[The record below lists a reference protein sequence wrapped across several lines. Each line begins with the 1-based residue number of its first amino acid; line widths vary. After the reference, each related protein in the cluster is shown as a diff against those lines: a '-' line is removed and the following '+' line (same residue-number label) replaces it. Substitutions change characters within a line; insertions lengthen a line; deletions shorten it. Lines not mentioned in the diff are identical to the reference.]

1 MAKRYVLL
9 KLHMHGQQKMV
20 MVSAM
25 YLSVEMK
32 KSVDILQ
39 RLKDNLLS

>member
-1 MAKRYVLL
+1 
-9 KLHMHGQQKMV
+9 MHGQQKMV